1 MKNYHQSKEIYTM
14 TFEYICFSIT
24 DKCNLNCP
32 YCFRFS
38 SENQIIDIDKFRICV
53 RKLVR
58 LGCKTINITGGEP
71 LLNPNWR
78 EFVNICKEYGL
89 KIILSTTGINLDLDD
104 QYLNDL
110 YVLTLPLDGYNSKI
124 NSMTRG
130 DKHYQ
135 FVVDLINKYISGNY
149 PFKLKINTV
158 VTKYNYDSLENMGN
172 LIDNSNIIWKLFQYR
187 KKGIHNIMDKDLLV
201 DNIDIQKKL
210 VELLDLKLHCW
221 IMEEDI
227 LNDLANPN
235 EYLSVNCDGII
246 LLSDDKEDIIIGDL
260 VSMDED
266 TIYSKFRIIK
276 PIAKPYKSLI
286 GD

>member
-1 MKNYHQSKEIYTM
+1 M

-32 YCFRFS
+32 YCFRFTS
-38 SENQIIDIDKFRICV
+38 KNQIIGIENFKICV
-53 RKLVR
+53 SKLVK

-78 EFVNICKEYGL
+78 EFINICKGHDL
-89 KIILSTTGINLDLDD
+89 KIILSTTGINLDLNDKS
-104 QYLNDL
+104 LSDL
-110 YVLTLPLDGYNSKI
+110 YVLTLPLDGYNNQV

-130 DKHYQ
+130 DKHYE
-135 FVVDLINKYISGNY
+135 FVTDLINKYVNEDY

-158 VTKYNYDSLENMGN
+158 VTKYNYDSLERIGN
-172 LIDNSNIIWKLFQYR
+172 LINNRNIIWKLFQYR
-187 KKGIHNIMDKDLLV
+187 QKGIHNIMNKNLIV
-201 DNIDIQKKL
+201 SNIEIQKKL
-210 VELLDLKLHCW
+210 VELLNLKLHCW
-221 IMEEDI
+221 IMKEDI

-235 EYLSVNCDGII
+235 EYLSVNSDGCI
-246 LLSDDKEDIIIGDL
+246 LLSNDKDDIIIGDL
-260 VSMDED
+260 VSMPIE
-266 TIYSKFRIIK
+266 TIYSKFRMIK